1 MTALWH
7 RLSQTTRMFFAFG
20 SFMVL
25 VTLISVLFQASFFT
39 SARLKHLAEFEI
51 PSELEKLAL
60 NIRLQDRHF
69 AFHGCRIREVI
80 DGHSEVFY
88 IPGMHE
94 SVEGVM
100 NLRGDIQSVLNLN
113 DLLHLP
119 RSDGPAAGRAILLGQ
134 GADMLSGIR
143 IDELLDVTDVAQS
156 QLKPPLDSL
165 PAHLKPL
172 VSGLLEYRGLPVVLL
187 DLDLVLHA
195 WQQQLS

>member
-1 MTALWH
+1 MSHIEPL
-7 RLSQTTRMFFAFG
+7 QT
-20 SFMVL
+20 L
-25 VTLISVLFQASFFT
+25 DQA
-39 SARLKHLAEFEI
+39 LAERQKNTRQIVDVDE
-51 PSELEKLAL
+51 PQVKLV
-60 NIRLQDRHF
+60 IFRLQERYF
-69 AFHGCRIREVI
+69 AFHGTSIREVI

-88 IPGMHE
+88 VPGMHE

-119 RSDGPAAGRAILLGQ
+119 ASDGPAAGRVILLGC
-134 GADMLSGIR
+134 GAGILTGIR
-143 IDELLDVTDVAQS
+143 IDELLDVADVAQS

-172 VSGLLEYRGLPVVLL
+172 VSALLDYRGLPVVLL
-187 DLDLVLHA
+187 DLDLVLQA

>member
-1 MTALWH
+1 M
-7 RLSQTTRMFFAFG
+7 SQTTP
-20 SFMVL
+20 SP
-25 VTLISVLFQASFFT
+25 TLEQA
-39 SARLKHLAEFEI
+39 LAERQKNVRQIVDVDEPQI
-51 PSELEKLAL
+51 KLV
-60 NIRLQDRHF
+60 IFRLQDRHF

-88 IPGMHE
+88 VPGMHE